1 MARRA
6 STEDQYDAELA
17 ARSARRAQEKAALAE
32 KASQDSE
39 NQKDKSVDIAW
50 GKKGVHALLDDD
62 FQVESSPP
70 APARKYDP
78 NADKPKGSPK
88 ADAKAQAYPV
98 KPVGSSPASGWAP
111 TGGTGF
117 SSKPM
122 STKDII
128 SQGSMTA
135 AAAPTATPVSGGGS
149 LDQAVALLGE
159 SLREER
165 KRSAAA
171 EERCRELEDK
181 LEEARAD
188 LLDEKQKMVDML
200 KARLEVS

>member
-32 KASQDSE
+32 KASQDSD
-39 NQKDKSVDIAW
+39 QKDNSVDIAW

-62 FQVESSPP
+62 FQVEDSPP

-78 NADKPKGSPK
+78 NADKPKASPK

-98 KPVGSSPASGWAP
+98 KIGSSPATGWAP

-135 AAAPTATPVSGGGS
+135 AAAPTAAPASGGGS